1 MLEAARELAEVGAG
15 LQITPNASR
24 LFQRW
29 QLSQSLWE
37 SGAEPTR
44 LTVHR
49 YSGEVLANDPD
60 FDKHIRAKYGAP
72 FVDMHRVDVQ
82 RALYDRAVELGVV
95 FHLSERLESIDF
107 DGPVVKTASGKSF
120 AGDLVVGADGLW
132 SKTRQIFLGSKD
144 EPKPTG
150 DLAYRILLT
159 LEEAED
165 EDLKAW
171 ISNPQCHF
179 WVGPGSHAVAY
190 SIRGGNLFNL
200 VLLCPDNLPPGVA
213 RQEGSVEEMKA
224 LFDDWDPVLRRF
236 MSKVSKVDKW
246 KLMHRAELPAWVNE
260 MSNVVLIGDSCHPML
275 PYLAQGANSSLE
287 DGAVLGTLLGKI
299 ESKSQLP
306 QALAAYERLR
316 KARGEA
322 IVRETFAQQHDFH
335 LPDGEKQ
342 QERDAVFKSQLG
354 NGIPTVKF
362 PSRWTCPEVQPWLYG
377 YDAYQQV
384 EDEIARRPFG

>member
-1 MLEAARELAEVGAG
+1 MAHSAHLKLIIIGAGLSGIAVAIASALSGHDVIVLEAARELAEVGAG

-72 FVDMHRVDVQ
+72 FVDMHRIDVQ

-95 FHLSERLESIDF
+95 FHLSERLESIGF

-150 DLAYRILLT
+150 DLAYRIVLT

-190 SIRGGNLFNL
+190 SIRGGNMFNL

-246 KLMHRAELPAWVNE
+246 KLMHRAELPA
-260 MSNVVLIGDSCHPML
+260 
-275 PYLAQGANSSLE
+275 
-287 DGAVLGTLLGKI
+287 LG
-299 ESKSQLP
+299 Q
-306 QALAAYERLR
+306 
-316 KARGEA
+316 
-322 IVRETFAQQHDFH
+322 
-335 LPDGEKQ
+335 
-342 QERDAVFKSQLG
+342 
-354 NGIPTVKF
+354 
-362 PSRWTCPEVQPWLYG
+362 
-377 YDAYQQV
+377 
-384 EDEIARRPFG
+384 